1 MSYDKT
7 RLNLM
12 NAIYQIDLNKYTSV
26 SDLDGYFEALEIS
39 EENKLKLSNRLE
51 KYIDNIDA
59 IDRELKK
66 AFKDA
71 KLERL
76 SYIDRALLRLA
87 IFEIYIEEE
96 IAYQIIINDIVE
108 IAKNFSDD
116 NSYKFINAILG
127 DYVRNY
133 YHE

>member
-12 NAIYQIDLNKYTSV
+12 NAIYQFDLNKYSSV
-26 SDLDGYFEALEIS
+26 EDLDGYFEALEIS
-39 EENKLKLSNRLE
+39 EENKIKLSNRLGKFIE
-51 KYIDNIDA
+51 NINLIDI
-59 IDRELKK
+59 ELKK

-87 IFEIYIEEE
+87 IFEIYIEKE

>member
-12 NAIYQIDLNKYTSV
+12 NAIYQFDLNKYTSV

-39 EENKLKLSNRLE
+39 EENKIKLSNRLGKFIE
-51 KYIDNIDA
+51 NIDL

>member
-12 NAIYQIDLNKYTSV
+12 NAIYQIDLNKYSSV
-26 SDLDGYFEALEIS
+26 EDLDGYFEALEIS
-39 EENKLKLSNRLE
+39 DENKLKLSNRLE
-51 KYIDNIDA
+51 RFIENIDL
-59 IDRELKK
+59 IDTELKK

>member
-1 MSYDKT
+1 
-7 RLNLM
+7 M
-12 NAIYQIDLNKYTSV
+12 NAIYQIDLNKYNSV
-26 SDLDGYFEALEIS
+26 EDLDGYFEALEIS
-39 EENKLKLSNRLE
+39 EENKIKLSNRLE
-51 KYIDNIDA
+51 KFIENVDLIDT
-59 IDRELKK
+59 ELKK

>member
-12 NAIYQIDLNKYTSV
+12 NAIYQIDLNKYRSV

>member
-12 NAIYQIDLNKYTSV
+12 NAIYQFDLNKYSSV
-26 SDLDGYFEALEIS
+26 EDLDGYFEALEIS
-39 EENKLKLSNRLE
+39 EENKIKLSNRLE
-51 KYIDNIDA
+51 RFIESVDLIDT
-59 IDRELKK
+59 ELKK

>member
-12 NAIYQIDLNKYTSV
+12 NAIYQIDLNKYSSV
-26 SDLDGYFEALEIS
+26 EDLDGYFEALEIS
-39 EENKLKLSNRLE
+39 EENKIKLSNRIE
-51 KYIDNIDA
+51 KFIDNIDA
-59 IDRELKK
+59 IDTELKK

>member
-7 RLNLM
+7 RLNVM

-51 KYIDNIDA
+51 KFIDSVDLIDT
-59 IDRELKK
+59 ELKK
-66 AFKDA
+66 AFEDA

>member
-51 KYIDNIDA
+51 KFIQNIDL

>member
-12 NAIYQIDLNKYTSV
+12 NAIYQIDLNKYSSV
-26 SDLDGYFEALEIS
+26 EDLDGYFEALEIS
-39 EENKLKLSNRLE
+39 EENKLNLRNRLE
-51 KYIDNIDA
+51 KFIENIDL
-59 IDRELKK
+59 IDTELKK

-87 IFEIYIEEE
+87 IFEIYIEKE

>member
-12 NAIYQIDLNKYTSV
+12 NAIYQIDLNKYRSV

-87 IFEIYIEEE
+87 IFEIYVEEK

-133 YHE
+133 YNE

>member
-51 KYIDNIDA
+51 KFIENINLIDT
-59 IDRELKK
+59 ELKK

-76 SYIDRALLRLA
+76 SYIDRTLLRLA

>member
-12 NAIYQIDLNKYTSV
+12 NAIYQIDLNKYSSV

-59 IDRELKK
+59 IDTELKK

>member
-12 NAIYQIDLNKYTSV
+12 NAIYQFDLNKYSSV
-26 SDLDGYFEALEIS
+26 EDLDGYFEALEIS
-39 EENKLKLSNRLE
+39 EENKIKLSNRLGKFIE
-51 KYIDNIDA
+51 NIDL

-87 IFEIYIEEE
+87 IFEIYVEEE

-133 YHE
+133 YNE

>member
-26 SDLDGYFEALEIS
+26 CDLDGYFEALEIS

-51 KYIDNIDA
+51 RFIESVDLIDT
-59 IDRELKK
+59 ELKK

-133 YHE
+133 YNE

>member
-12 NAIYQIDLNKYTSV
+12 NAIYQIDLNKYTSIN
-26 SDLDGYFEALEIS
+26 DLDGYFEALEIS
-39 EENKLKLSNRLE
+39 EENKIKLSNRLDKFIE
-51 KYIDNIDA
+51 NVDLIDT
-59 IDRELKK
+59 ELKK

>member
-12 NAIYQIDLNKYTSV
+12 NAIYQFDLNKYSSV
-26 SDLDGYFEALEIS
+26 EDLDGYFEALEIS
-39 EENKLKLSNRLE
+39 EENKIKLSNRLGIFIE
-51 KYIDNIDA
+51 NIDL

>member
-12 NAIYQIDLNKYTSV
+12 NAIYQFDLNKYSSV
-26 SDLDGYFEALEIS
+26 EDLDGYFEALEIS
-39 EENKLKLSNRLE
+39 EENKLKLSNRLGKFIE
-51 KYIDNIDA
+51 NINLIDI
-59 IDRELKK
+59 ELKK

>member
-39 EENKLKLSNRLE
+39 EENKIKLSNRLE
-51 KYIDNIDA
+51 SFIDNIDA

-133 YHE
+133 YNE

>member
-26 SDLDGYFEALEIS
+26 SDLNGYFEALEIS
-39 EENKLKLSNRLE
+39 DENKMKLSNRLE
-51 KYIDNIDA
+51 KFIENVDLIDT
-59 IDRELKK
+59 ELKK

>member
-39 EENKLKLSNRLE
+39 EENKIKLSNRLE
-51 KYIDNIDA
+51 SFIDNIDA

-96 IAYQIIINDIVE
+96 IAYQIIINDTVE

>member
-26 SDLDGYFEALEIS
+26 RDVDGYFEALEIS
-39 EENKLKLSNRLE
+39 EENKIKLSNRLE
-51 KYIDNIDA
+51 SFIDNIDA

>member
-12 NAIYQIDLNKYTSV
+12 NAIYQFDLNKYSSV
-26 SDLDGYFEALEIS
+26 EDLDGYFEALEIS

-59 IDRELKK
+59 IDTELKK

>member
-12 NAIYQIDLNKYTSV
+12 NAIYQFDLNKYSSV
-26 SDLDGYFEALEIS
+26 EDLDGYFEALEIS
-39 EENKLKLSNRLE
+39 EENKIKLSNRLGKFIE
-51 KYIDNIDA
+51 NINLIDI
-59 IDRELKK
+59 ELKK

-108 IAKNFSDD
+108 IAKIFSDD

>member
-7 RLNLM
+7 RLNFM

-51 KYIDNIDA
+51 KFIDSVDLIDT
-59 IDRELKK
+59 ELKK

>member
-12 NAIYQIDLNKYTSV
+12 NAIYQIDLNKYSSV
-26 SDLDGYFEALEIS
+26 EDLDGYFEALEIS

-59 IDRELKK
+59 IDTELKK

>member
-51 KYIDNIDA
+51 RFIESIDLIDT
-59 IDRELKK
+59 ELKK

>member
-51 KYIDNIDA
+51 KFIDSVDLID
-59 IDRELKK
+59 IELKK

>member
-12 NAIYQIDLNKYTSV
+12 NAIYQIDLNKYSSV
-26 SDLDGYFEALEIS
+26 EDLDGYFEALEIS
-39 EENKLKLSNRLE
+39 DENKLKLSNRLE
-51 KYIDNIDA
+51 KFIENIDL
-59 IDRELKK
+59 IDTELKK

-133 YHE
+133 YNE

>member
-12 NAIYQIDLNKYTSV
+12 NAIYQFDLNKYSSV

-39 EENKLKLSNRLE
+39 EENKIKLSNRLE

-87 IFEIYIEEE
+87 IFEIYVEEE

>member
-26 SDLDGYFEALEIS
+26 EDLDGYFEALEIS

-51 KYIDNIDA
+51 KFIENIDL
-59 IDRELKK
+59 IDTELKK

>member
-12 NAIYQIDLNKYTSV
+12 NAIYQIDLNKYSSI

-39 EENKLKLSNRLE
+39 EENKIKLSNRLE

-59 IDRELKK
+59 IDTELKK

-87 IFEIYIEEE
+87 IFEIYVEEE

-133 YHE
+133 YNE

>member
-26 SDLDGYFEALEIS
+26 CDLDGYFEALEIS

-51 KYIDNIDA
+51 KFIENIDL
-59 IDRELKK
+59 IDTELKK

>member
-51 KYIDNIDA
+51 RFIESVDLIDT
-59 IDRELKK
+59 ELKK

-133 YHE
+133 YNE

>member
-12 NAIYQIDLNKYTSV
+12 NAIYQFDLNKYSSV
-26 SDLDGYFEALEIS
+26 EDLDGYFEALEIS

-51 KYIDNIDA
+51 RFIENIDL
-59 IDRELKK
+59 IDTELKK

-87 IFEIYIEEE
+87 IFEIYVEKE

>member
-12 NAIYQIDLNKYTSV
+12 NAIYQIDLNKYSSV
-26 SDLDGYFEALEIS
+26 SDLNGYFEALEIS
-39 EENKLKLSNRLE
+39 EENKIKLSNRLE

-59 IDRELKK
+59 IDTELKK

-87 IFEIYIEEE
+87 IFEIYIEKEL
-96 IAYQIIINDIVE
+96 AYQIIINDIVE

-133 YHE
+133 YNE

>member
-12 NAIYQIDLNKYTSV
+12 NAIYQIDLNKYS
-26 SDLDGYFEALEIS
+26 SAEDLDGYFEALEIS
-39 EENKLKLSNRLE
+39 EENKIKLSNRLE
-51 KYIDNIDA
+51 KFIENIDL
-59 IDRELKK
+59 IDTELKK

>member
-51 KYIDNIDA
+51 RFIENIDS
-59 IDRELKK
+59 IDTELKK

-87 IFEIYIEEE
+87 IFEIIIEQD

-133 YHE
+133 YNE

>member
-12 NAIYQIDLNKYTSV
+12 NAIYQIDLNKYSSV
-26 SDLDGYFEALEIS
+26 KDLDGYFEALEIS
-39 EENKLKLSNRLE
+39 EENKIKLSNRLGKFIE
-51 KYIDNIDA
+51 TIDL